1 MAIQAA
7 RRIRSDDVM
16 HTLTGLF
23 TSNGVPEN
31 IRSVICDYSVK
42 STFPDE
48 VKATNYIHLTTV
60 TNLLV
65 GARVLKTSIPSKS
78 PPPSVSTSRVY
89 WSVME
94 VSSSPVSA
102 TG

>member
-1 MAIQAA
+1 MMWVPPGGWATSLLWSVTCRTEDGRAVRLLTVIDEYTRECMAIQAA

-42 STFPDE
+42 STFP
-48 VKATNYIHLTTV
+48 
-60 TNLLV
+60 
-65 GARVLKTSIPSKS
+65 R
-78 PPPSVSTSRVY
+78 
-89 WSVME
+89 
-94 VSSSPVSA
+94 
-102 TG
+102 